1 MSEKRGQW
9 VKIQAQAPDV
19 ADFLSLMN
27 QAFGK
32 PAAVRVELF
41 ESGEV
46 IESGGRLRVDQPA
59 IDKVPVCRDCRN
71 WRKDRPGDGAGVC
84 TAENRGTRRSI
95 ADWPTHV
102 ACELFDIKSGDSNVY
117 GD

>member
-1 MSEKRGQW
+1 MSDKRRQW
-9 VKIQAQAPDV
+9 ETIKEQAPDV
-19 ADFLSLMN
+19 AGFLLAIN

-41 ESGEV
+41 ASGEV
-46 IESGGRLRVDQPA
+46 IEIGGRLRVGQPYL
-59 IDKVPVCRDCRN
+59 DKVPICRDCRY
-71 WRKDRPGDGAGVC
+71 WRKDRPADGAGVC
-84 TAENRGTRRSI
+84 TNKERGVRWSV

-102 ACELFDIKSGDSNVY
+102 ACGLFDIKPGDSDVC